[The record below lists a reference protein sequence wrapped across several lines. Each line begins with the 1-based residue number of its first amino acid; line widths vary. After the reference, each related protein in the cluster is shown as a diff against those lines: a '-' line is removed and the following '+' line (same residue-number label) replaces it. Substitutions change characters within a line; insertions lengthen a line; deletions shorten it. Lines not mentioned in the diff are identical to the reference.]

1 MNCTKYSSFLIILFV
16 LTFNAKATHLEI
28 SEGSDRDICK
38 QIYSK
43 RISID
48 VNDTKNYGRRADVMK
63 LKKTLDLISETDD
76 KLKWKEG
83 FIQVKGTSKNYK
95 EERVPYLE
103 FDIDNDGNDELVLS
117 FFSWSSQIPGEY
129 YRVLD
134 EKIALDG
141 TQKYIWK
148 DIYSWPGLYSTG
160 NWAYKKHGLYQLEI
174 YPIKV
179 SGTYYLGLIDIYFG
193 SSDSMDRSA
202 VIAKYS
208 DEMIS
213 SDSEWDVTSNIEVV
227 CQFMYVK

>member
-1 MNCTKYSSFLIILFV
+1 MNCTKYSSFLSILFV

-28 SEGSDRDICK
+28 TEGSNRDICK

-48 VNDTKNYGRRADVMK
+48 VNDNNNYGRRADVMK
-63 LKKTLDLISETDD
+63 FKKTLGLISETDD
-76 KLKWKEG
+76 KFKWKEG

-95 EERVPYLE
+95 KERVPYLE

-117 FFSWSSQIPGEY
+117 FFSWSNQIPGEY

-134 EKIALDG
+134 EKIALNG
-141 TQKYIWK
+141 TQKFIWK

-193 SSDSMDRSA
+193 SSDLMDRSA

-213 SDSEWDVTSNIEVV
+213 SDSEWDVTSNIEIV